1 MAARLSLP
9 PLNASGGLGRPL
21 KILEDH
27 MSETDKKTPAVSR
40 GSSSLSEFSRDWDPF
55 ANLHKEFDQLFG
67 ALRGGFLRS
76 PFGSGSDLD
85 PYWRRAAGQG
95 ATPAVDIVETDDHYE
110 LTAELPGLDPEQI
123 DVKLADGR
131 LTIKGEK
138 REEKEE
144 KKEGYYLSERRF
156 GSFQRSFAVPD
167 GIDPDKV
174 SADFA
179 NGLLKITLPKSPE
192 LQQKEKK
199 IAIKSR

>member
-1 MAARLSLP
+1 
-9 PLNASGGLGRPL
+9 
-21 KILEDH
+21 
-27 MSETDKKTPAVSR
+27 MSETDKKTPTAR
-40 GSSSLSEFSRDWDPF
+40 PGSSSLSEIGRDWDPF

-67 ALRGGFLRS
+67 ALRSGFSGL
-76 PFGSGSDLD
+76 PFGRGSDLD
-85 PYWRRAAGQG
+85 PYWRRAGVRS
-95 ATPAVDIVETDDHYE
+95 ATPAVDIVETEDRYE

-131 LTIKGEK
+131 LTIQGEK
-138 REEKEE
+138 KEEKEE

-156 GSFQRSFAVPD
+156 GSFQRSFAVPE

-199 IAIKSR
+199 IAIKAR

>member
-1 MAARLSLP
+1 
-9 PLNASGGLGRPL
+9 
-21 KILEDH
+21 
-27 MSETDKKTPAVSR
+27 MSETDKKTPAVGR
-40 GSSSLSEFSRDWDPF
+40 GSSSLSEIGRDWDPF

-67 ALRGGFLRS
+67 ALRSGFSRP
-76 PFGSGSDLD
+76 PFGGSDLD
-85 PYWRRAAGQG
+85 PYWRRAAGRN
-95 ATPAVDIVETDDHYE
+95 ATPAVDIVETDDRYE

-138 REEKEE
+138 KEEKEE

-156 GSFQRSFAVPD
+156 GSFQRSFAVPE

>member
-1 MAARLSLP
+1 M
-9 PLNASGGLGRPL
+9 NASGGSGRPL
-21 KILEDH
+21 MILEDH
-27 MSETDKKTPAVSR
+27 MSETDKKTPTVRR
-40 GSSSLSEFSRDWDPF
+40 GSSSLSEIGRDWDPF

-67 ALRGGFLRS
+67 TLRS
-76 PFGSGSDLD
+76 GFSGWPFGRGSDLD
-85 PYWRRAAGQG
+85 PYWRRAGGQS
-95 ATPAVDIVETDDHYE
+95 AAPAVDIVETDDRYE

-131 LTIKGEK
+131 LTIQGEK
-138 REEKEE
+138 KEEKEE

-156 GSFQRSFAVPD
+156 GSFQRSFAVPE

-179 NGLLKITLPKSPE
+179 NGVLKITLPKSPE

-199 IAIKSR
+199 IAINSR